1 MPIQSIYIPIPKS
14 SERVEVPAS
23 AIQFTVARSGGPGG
37 QNVNKVS
44 SKVDVRVDL
53 TQIIGLPDAARRRLL
68 AASRSRIDASGL
80 LRVVSQ
86 KTRDQG
92 RNLDD
97 ALDKIR
103 ALIEASLVEPIP
115 RKPTRPSR
123 GAVEARLREKRID
136 RDRKRTRR
144 SGGSGKGDG
153 DDGSS

>member
-1 MPIQSIYIPIPKS
+1 MPIQSIYIAIPKS

-23 AIQFTVARSGGPGG
+23 AIEFTVARSGGPGG

-53 TQIIGLPDAARRRLL
+53 AQIIGLPDSARRRLI
-68 AASRSRIDASGL
+68 AATRSRIDASGM
-80 LRVVSQ
+80 LRVISQ

-97 ALDKIR
+97 ALEKIR
-103 ALIEASLVEPIP
+103 AFVEASLIEPIP

-123 GAVEARLREKRID
+123 GAVEARLRDKRHEG
-136 RDRKRTRR
+136 DRKRTRR
-144 SGGSGKGDG
+144 DG
-153 DDGSS
+153 RAEKS